1 MGLDSR
7 RSPIYCEHMSNKTA
21 TEALAI
27 SKTLPTYRL
36 EALDALL
43 KKLSKKAAKLG
54 VAPPSYKVTATEVK
68 DIGGEDAPVLVE
80 YSTVEIA
87 YEVIQ
92 VIGDWRFLA
101 KVEVADEVNG
111 VPRNKVSGFNLSSE
125 HASRYVT
132 APIVCEHC
140 HIKRKRNAG
149 FVVQDASDNTL
160 MVGSSCLKDFIGVD
174 PAAAVNSIEFASTI
188 AEIGEGDDWGYGPAA
203 PRVMLLDEFAAA
215 TLSLVSKI
223 GFVKAQD
230 AEYGNAIKTGN
241 DVVTL
246 LLDNNPKLA
255 DWRAKMT
262 PTEEHKAAAAE
273 AVKTLSDRI
282 LPAYINTPASLEA
295 FDFKVGIS
303 LNKGYVGVKDAQLV
317 AAAIYYESGKIAK
330 SKVKSAVKNEFLPNV
345 KVGDKVELVAT
356 VNMVKEV
363 TSAFGVSRLV
373 KLVTADGFPL
383 TTFSNGNAEF
393 TPGTTI
399 KVKGSVKSLDDNPR
413 FGKATVL
420 TRVKVVG

>member
-1 MGLDSR
+1 
-7 RSPIYCEHMSNKTA
+7 MSN
-21 TEALAI
+21 ALAT

-68 DIGGEDAPVLVE
+68 DISDTDVPELVE
-80 YSTVEIA
+80 YSTVEIS
-87 YEVIQ
+87 YEVIRK
-92 VIGDWRFLA
+92 VGDWCFIA
-101 KVEVADEVNG
+101 KIEAADEVNG
-111 VPRNKVSGFNLSSE
+111 VPRNKVSGINLSNE
-125 HASRYVT
+125 HAARLVT
-132 APIVCEHC
+132 VPMSCDHC
-140 HIKRKRNAG
+140 HHNRKRNACYA
-149 FVVQDASDNTL
+149 VQNCNDEL
-160 MVGSSCLKDFIGVD
+160 KIVGSTCLQDFLGVD
-174 PAAAVNSIEFASTI
+174 PAAAVNGIEYANLI
-188 AEIGEGDDWGYGPAA
+188 AEIGHDEERWGGRGA
-203 PRVMLLDEFAAA
+203 PRVMPLDDVAAA
-215 TLSLVSKI
+215 TLSLVSKN
-223 GFVKAQD
+223 GFVRAQD

-262 PTEEHKAAAAE
+262 PTEEHKVAAAE

-282 LPAYINTPASLEA
+282 LPAYINAPASLEA

-303 LNKGYVGVKDAQLV
+303 LHKGYVGVKDAQLV
-317 AAAIYYESGKIAK
+317 AAAIYFESGKIAK

-345 KVGDKVELVAT
+345 KVGDKVEVMAT

-373 KLVTADGFPL
+373 KMVTADGFPL
-383 TTFSNGNAEF
+383 TTFSSGNAEF
-393 TPGTTI
+393 VPGSTI

-420 TRVKVVG
+420 TRVKVVA